1 MLRKIR
7 LVGLLTFIIPVLAI
21 QAQEEFTT
29 EIGFHGGGSLF
40 QGDLGIS
47 TPAIPKVNYG
57 LTFRYLFNKRISLL
71 ADFSMTEVKGKFEH
85 QLPSLYPGT
94 VTLNNKLNILD
105 LVMAFNFLDYGKVD
119 NILKSSNYSTYL
131 FAGLGFVDPTG
142 VMGLNEVHMSLPLGI
157 GLKLKMSK
165 RTHMTVQLTHRFMLY
180 NDGLER
186 DITMND
192 PAGINGT
199 NIDNNDQIS
208 TLSLGITYNL
218 FRRPCKC
225 LNYY

>member
-7 LVGLLTFIIPVLAI
+7 LVGLLAFIIPVVAL
-21 QAQEEFTT
+21 QAQEEYTT
-29 EIGFHGGGSLF
+29 EVGFHGGGSLF
-40 QGDLGIS
+40 QGDLGVS
-47 TPAIPKVNYG
+47 TPAIPEVNYG

-71 ADFSMTEVKGKFEH
+71 ADYSRTVLQGKFEH
-85 QLPSLYPGT
+85 QLPAMFPGNF
-94 VTLNNKLNILD
+94 VLNNNLHMMD

-142 VMGLNEVHMSLPLGI
+142 MMSFNELHMSMPLGI

-165 RTHMTVQLTHRFMLY
+165 RMHMNLQLTHRLMFR

-186 DITMND
+186 EVAMNN
-192 PAGINGT
+192 PVGINGT
-199 NIDNNDQIS
+199 NIFNNDQMS

>member
-7 LVGLLTFIIPVLAI
+7 LVGLLAFIIPILAL
-21 QAQEEFTT
+21 QAQEEYTT

-40 QGDLGIS
+40 QGDLGVS

-57 LTFRYLFNKRISLL
+57 LSFRYLFNKRLSLM
-71 ADFSMTEVKGKFEH
+71 ADFGTTEVQGKFEH
-85 QLPSLYPGT
+85 QLPAMYPGNI
-94 VTLNNKLNILD
+94 VLNNKLNMLD
-105 LVMAFNFLDYGKVD
+105 VVMAFNFLDYGKVD
-119 NILKSSNYSTYL
+119 YILKSSNYSTYL
-131 FAGLGFVDPTG
+131 FAGFGFVDPTG
-142 VMGLNEVHMSLPLGI
+142 VLSMNEMHMTMPLGI

-165 RTHMTVQLTHRFMLY
+165 RAHMHLQLTHRFMLR

-186 DITMND
+186 ELTMNN

-199 NIDNNDQIS
+199 NVFNNDQMS
-208 TLSLGITYNL
+208 TLSLGLTYNL